1 MNTRFKTTKFRDAG
15 IKKLSQQDN
24 FYCVT
29 FLEDTVYILS
39 LSSNSLPMLGQ
50 PHANKF
56 WKPLLYSI
64 LFSTYDGKNGT
75 KTHKI
80 ALSRYI
86 LIFHI
91 P

>member
-50 PHANKF
+50 PMQINSGSLVVF
-56 WKPLLYSI
+56 NTI
-64 LFSTYDGKNGT
+64 LD
-75 KTHKI
+75 I
-80 ALSRYI
+80 RR
-86 LIFHI
+86 
-91 P
+91 